1 MEVTIAVD
9 DRAVR
14 ALLDRTPGRVNSAMR
29 GAMTDATVYLLNQM
43 RTYPPQ
49 RAGSAYKRTNMLK
62 GSWSRRIEGSGAD
75 LTGIVSS
82 NGDAAPY
89 NRLVQDRE
97 QQARVHR
104 GRWTNTAQDVAERS
118 IGAVNSMFEV
128 RLRAAIG

>member
-1 MEVTIAVD
+1 MEVTITVD

-14 ALLDRTPGRVNSAMR
+14 ALLDRMPARVNSAMR

-75 LTGIVSS
+75 LTGVVSS

-118 IGAVNSMFEV
+118 IGAVNSMFEA